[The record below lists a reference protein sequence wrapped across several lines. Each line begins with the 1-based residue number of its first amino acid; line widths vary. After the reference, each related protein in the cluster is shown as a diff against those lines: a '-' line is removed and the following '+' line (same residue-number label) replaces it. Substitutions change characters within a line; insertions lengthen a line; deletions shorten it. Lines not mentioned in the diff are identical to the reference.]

1 MERKDFLKK
10 GLGLIG
16 VSSVIIDACKK
27 DGLNDSDVL
36 TSVSEDLSTES
47 CIVSPGETEGPYP
60 YPGGEKNNPLNR
72 VDVTEGKPGLPLYL
86 TFSVVNTNDNCNLVS
101 GARVDIWHCDR
112 DGYYSGYKQNGYLG
126 NKDLTGQTFMRGY
139 QITDANGQC
148 KFTTI
153 YPGWYPG
160 RATHIHI
167 EVFINGVLKKTT
179 QIAFPDKANKKVYT
193 TAGYTAHGQNPTNN
207 LADSVFVNSL
217 ASELATIDSYSAAG
231 VHVSY
236 QIGIAL

>member
-16 VSSVIIDACKK
+16 VSTVVLDACKK
-27 DGLNDSDVL
+27 DGLSDTDVL
-36 TSVSEDLSTES
+36 TAGSADMSSEG
-47 CIVSPGETEGPYP
+47 CVVSPAETEGPYP

-86 TFSVVNTNDNCNLVS
+86 TFTVVNTNAGCAPVT

-126 NKDLTGQTFMRGY
+126 QKDLTGQTFMRGY
-139 QITDANGQC
+139 QVADANGEC

-160 RATHIHI
+160 RTTHIHI
-167 EVFINGVLKKTT
+167 EVFINGALKKTT
-179 QIAFPDKANKKVYT
+179 QIAFPDRANKKVNST
-193 TAGYTAHGQNPTNN
+193 DGYSAHGQNPTKN

-217 ASELATIDSYSAAG
+217 SSELASVDSYSASG
-231 VHVSY
+231 VHASY
-236 QIGIAL
+236 TIGIAL